1 MGLGYVGFDGKDYY
15 KIRDLEALL
24 REIDDLPVEARRE
37 LLEVMKR
44 ISEITEGLQK
54 LVSLGVVML
63 VEGDPEVDRGG

>member
-1 MGLGYVGFDGKDYY
+1 LGYVGFDGKDYY

>member
-1 MGLGYVGFDGKDYY
+1 MGYVGFDGKDYY